1 MSRCLI
7 EVCKA
12 IEKTL
17 CQQHINF
24 ASTDA
29 EETEA
34 KLYFYEKCGIP
45 GVLFAIDGTHIQM
58 IRPTRNEHL
67 YYNRKLKHSMNA
79 MVMCDHKMR
88 IRAVDARYGGAYHD
102 SHVWNLSSERRALK
116 ARFDNGER
124 GIWSLGDSGYPLE
137 PWMLTPYRNAAENS
151 AEGRFN
157 HCHAKGRSIIER
169 VFGILKGRFRCLLT
183 ARELHYT
190 PQKVSAIM
198 NVCCALHNIC
208 LQFKAELQPSEVF
221 PTEDVHLLETVN
233 MVEAD
238 SSTANISR
246 NLRDEIRNSLIA

>member
-1 MSRCLI
+1 
-7 EVCKA
+7 
-12 IEKTL
+12 
-17 CQQHINF
+17 
-24 ASTDA
+24 
-29 EETEA
+29 
-34 KLYFYEKCGIP
+34 
-45 GVLFAIDGTHIQM
+45 
-58 IRPTRNEHL
+58 
-67 YYNRKLKHSMNA
+67 MNA

-88 IRAVDARYGGAYHD
+88 IRAVDARYGGACHD

-137 PWMLTPYRNAAENS
+137 AG
-151 AEGRFN
+151 GRFN

-169 VFGILKGRFRCLLT
+169 VFGILKGRFRCPLA

-208 LQFKAELQPSEVF
+208 LQFKAELQPSEDF

-238 SSTANISR
+238 SKKYSKYF
-246 NLRDEIRNSLIA
+246 